1 LPKLAP
7 LSWRE
12 LVKRLRELGFEGPL
26 KGGKHPYMIR
36 GDVVVTIPNP
46 HRGDISVDLLQR
58 ILQRAG
64 ISREEWHGSPDA

>member
-26 KGGKHPYMIR
+26 EGGKHPYMIR
-36 GDVVVTIPNP
+36 GDIVVTLPNP
-46 HRGDISVDLLQR
+46 HRGDISVDLLWR

-64 ISREEWHGSPDA
+64 VTREEWQG

>member
-12 LVKRLRELGFEGPL
+12 LVKRLHELGFQGPFE
-26 KGGKHPYMIR
+26 GGKHPYMIR
-36 GDVVVTIPNP
+36 GDLVLTIPNP
-46 HRGDISVDLLQR
+46 HRGEIGVDLLQR

-64 ISREEWHGSPDA
+64 LTREEWQG